1 MSQELMYEMI
11 WIKKKNPLH
20 QPCARNEKGEA
31 VYKATHI
38 LILKKVALRKIENN
52 VSL

>member
-1 MSQELMYEMI
+1 MKWHEF
-11 WIKKKNPLH
+11 KKTSLY
-20 QPCARNEKGEA
+20 QLCVRNEKGEA

-38 LILKKVALRKIENN
+38 LVLKKVALRKIENN